1 MKTQSFHLVIGAVLL
16 SASGLW
22 AGAGCSKTPDEQG
35 QKPANVTKLPGHD
48 PLAQDTNPKEGPR
61 MVPPEVYLRS
71 YLKIF
76 GNKTPLEVQ
85 ADAKTKINNADMA
98 LFDTWSDYLALLGLP
113 DYAIDIPRAGQT
125 NTLMM
130 ATFERLG
137 IALCDRAIET
147 ELKANPALPVAQRN
161 VFAFEVPADA
171 IDQAAFTERFD
182 ILHRTFLGYPAALAV
197 TENRTGKY
205 FKLYQ
210 DAVAKYT
217 APDAPATRFTP
228 AEAGWAA
235 VCYGLIRHP
244 EFHLY

>member
-1 MKTQSFHLVIGAVLL
+1 MRNQRVYGVVLALAASFIGAAV
-16 SASGLW
+16 
-22 AGAGCSKTPDEQG
+22 GCSKAEEQG
-35 QKPANVTKLPGHD
+35 QKPATVKSLPGHD
-48 PLAQDTNPKEGPR
+48 TLAQDTTPKEGPR

-76 GNKTPLEVQ
+76 GNKTPLDVQ
-85 ADAKTKINNADMA
+85 ADAKTKINNADMG

-137 IALCDRAIET
+137 IALCDRAIEK
-147 ELKANPALPVAQRN
+147 ELKTDPVMPVADRQ
-161 VFAFEVPADA
+161 VFAFEVPADPVTEA
-171 IDQAAFTERFD
+171 QFTDRFD

-210 DAVAKYT
+210 DAVTKYS
-217 APDAPATRFTP
+217 AMGAPATRFTP

>member
-1 MKTQSFHLVIGAVLL
+1 MRKQFFGIACFALVTSVL
-16 SASGLW
+16 SAGV
-22 AGAGCSKTPDEQG
+22 GCSKVPEEQG
-35 QKPANVTKLPGHD
+35 QKPATIKTLPGHD
-48 PLAQDTNPKEGPR
+48 TLAQDTAPKEGPR

-76 GNKTPLEVQ
+76 GNKTPLDVQ
-85 ADAKTKINNADMA
+85 ADAKTKINNADMG
-98 LFDTWSDYLALLGLP
+98 LFDTWADYLALLGLP

-137 IALCDRAIET
+137 IALCDRAIEK
-147 ELKANPALPVAQRN
+147 ELKANPALPVAERN

-171 IDQAAFTERFD
+171 INEAGFAERFD
-182 ILHRTFLGYPAALAV
+182 ILHRGFLGYPAALAV

-210 DAVAKYT
+210 DAVAKYS
-217 APDAPATRFTP
+217 AADAPATRFTP

-235 VCYGLIRHP
+235 VCYGLVRHP